1 MTDQVTEALIG
12 RLQPLFYFIGL
23 FVVLGFVSFGGT
35 ILGWYFKARNKKED
49 TITQSLS
56 ANTIAIA
63 RLEAKLDIFIEKHD
77 KDLRNLGNKI
87 KNLEV

>member
-1 MTDQVTEALIG
+1 MSDQVADALIG

-35 ILGWYFKARNKKED
+35 ILGWYFKSRNKKED
-49 TITQSLS
+49 AISQALS
-56 ANTIAIA
+56 GNTVAIA

-87 KNLEV
+87 KNMEA